1 MNLAGNAVKFTEA
14 GKVVI
19 AVEKVEMKNDNII
32 LRFRVSDTGIGI
44 SKDNQQKLFEA
55 FTQVEGTIT
64 RRFGGTG
71 LGLSISRSLVDLMG
85 GALASKVNSD
95 KGQLSSLKFL
105 FS

>member
-55 FTQVEGTIT
+55 FTQAEGTIT

-85 GALASKVNSD
+85 GRIGVESEL
-95 KGQLSSLKFL
+95 GQGATF
-105 FS
+105 

>member
-55 FTQVEGTIT
+55 FTQAEGTIT

>member
-85 GALASKVNSD
+85 GRIGVESEL
-95 KGQLSSLKFL
+95 GQGATF
-105 FS
+105 